1 MTDVKHTTRP
11 FITKLIRTSITLDK
25 STESLAMEL
34 KKTHYA
40 GSMSS
45 YVKGLIALDALQ
57 TKGPM
62 DLSLVPAW
70 VVVAYRL
77 DVSNGVVQPPRKSS

>member
-1 MTDVKHTTRP
+1 MAD
-11 FITKLIRTSITLDK
+11 FSKLSRTSITLDK
-25 STESLAMEL
+25 LTESLAQEL
-34 KKTHYA
+34 KKIHLA

-57 TKGPM
+57 SKGPL
-62 DLSLVPAW
+62 DLSVVPAW

-77 DVSNGVVQPPRKSS
+77 DVVKGKVQPKSAA